1 MAKTKSLL
9 KSVSWWMLDDIT
21 NHDLSDVFE
30 VTFILVVVEKKK
42 EAPCEIDRPGKD
54 YHCGYFS
61 RQSVI

>member
-1 MAKTKSLL
+1 
-9 KSVSWWMLDDIT
+9 MLDDIT

-42 EAPCEIDRPGKD
+42 EAPCEIDRPGKY